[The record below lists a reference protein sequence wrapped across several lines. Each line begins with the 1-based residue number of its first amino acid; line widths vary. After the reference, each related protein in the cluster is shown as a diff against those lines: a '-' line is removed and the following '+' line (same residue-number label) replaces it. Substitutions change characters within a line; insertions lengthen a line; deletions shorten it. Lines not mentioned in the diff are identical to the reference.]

1 MDTNMSLVERDVKTS
16 YQHHG
21 ARAYKAKSTEGVSV
35 VTETSSQDESLWECA
50 IANSMDAI
58 CELAD
63 KALADR
69 QAGRTKKIA
78 L

>member
-1 MDTNMSLVERDVKTS
+1 MGLVTRDLNEAYLHRRTGSRKTKSATAEHNAVATPDMD
-16 YQHHG
+16 
-21 ARAYKAKSTEGVSV
+21 
-35 VTETSSQDESLWECA
+35 SQDERLWECA

-58 CELAD
+58 RDLAD

-69 QAGRTKKIA
+69 RAGRTKKIT